1 MEKGNM
7 STYGGSAGGGKI
19 GIVYDHK
26 KPEAEKLAREVIV
39 WLRERDSEVYVKLDA
54 GIMRGLDFVVTFGGD
69 GLVLHTAN
77 KVALYGIPLLR
88 VNFGYLGYLTN
99 IEAWEMF
106 DMLEKVLS
114 KDFFLDERTRIEAEV
129 FHGGQSIRRIDALN
143 EMVIGGINR
152 IVSLK
157 MDVLIDGGNFFAE
170 VRGDGAIFSTKT
182 GSTAYNINAGGPV
195 LFIDAISVVANN
207 AYFKSNF
214 LLPNTKAFVTSVEA
228 GFRIEV
234 INQNKLN
241 LPYLVA
247 DGQRNYRLKAGDY
260 ILIKKSPAKT
270 FFMETKKR

>member
-1 MEKGNM
+1 M
-7 STYGGSAGGGKI
+7 KI

-26 KPEAEKLAREVIV
+26 KPEAEKLAREVMT
-39 WLRERDSEVYVKLDA
+39 WLKERDNQVYTKFDA
-54 GIMRGLDFVVTFGGD
+54 GIMRNLDFVVTFGGD

-88 VNFGYLGYLTN
+88 INFGYLGYLTN

-106 DMLEKVLS
+106 DALEKILA
-114 KDFFLDERTRIEAEV
+114 KDYRLDERTRIEAEV
-129 FHGGQSIRRIDALN
+129 FHDGKSVRRVDALN
-143 EMVIGGINR
+143 EVILGGINR
-152 IVSLK
+152 TVSLK
-157 MDVLIDGGNFFAE
+157 IDVLIDSENFFAE
-170 VRGDGAIFSTKT
+170 VRGDGAIFSTRT

-195 LFIDAISVVANN
+195 LLADVVSVVANN

-228 GFRIEV
+228 GFKVEV
-234 INQNKLN
+234 INQNKPN

-260 ILIKKSPAKT
+260 VIVKRSPAKT
-270 FFMETKKR
+270 FFMEIKKR